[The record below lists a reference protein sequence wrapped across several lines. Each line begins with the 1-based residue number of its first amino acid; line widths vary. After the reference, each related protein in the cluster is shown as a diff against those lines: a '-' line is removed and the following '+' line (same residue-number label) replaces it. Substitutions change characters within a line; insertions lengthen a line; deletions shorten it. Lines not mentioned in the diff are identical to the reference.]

1 MSQGL
6 AESTFVVASQLGLH
20 LRPAGLFVATAGR
33 YEATVEVSCGD
44 EWVDGSSILSLVSLV
59 ASQGTQVRIR
69 AIGPD
74 AAAAVAELGKIIE
87 SAEVPAAPK

>member
-1 MSQGL
+1 MSQHV

-20 LRPAGLFVATAGR
+20 LRPAGLFVSTASR
-33 YEATVEVSCGD
+33 FDADVEVSCGG

-59 ASQGTQVRIR
+59 ASQGTELQIR
-69 AIGPD
+69 ATGPD

-87 SAEVPAAPK
+87 SSEVTEAPK